1 MKFVHK
7 KYVLYISAFIFLAFV
22 SAVQTQA
29 QTAKASELNLPSN
42 LWANAGI
49 TGAWRINYAESDNTV
64 LKMQTLLQKQLAESA
79 EAKKT
84 ETKPTI
90 SISLFPPET
99 LVLVNEN
106 ENQLTINEGFAN
118 VVLTRTVFTN
128 GKTLIGNIEGESFY
142 ISANKTKDSLKVETI
157 SPTGN
162 RMTETY
168 KISEDGKKMLETLR
182 IEDGANKEIITLKR
196 VYDRTILDVFDGFS
210 NEIN

>member
-168 KISEDGKKMLETLR
+168 KI
-182 IEDGANKEIITLKR
+182 
-196 VYDRTILDVFDGFS
+196 
-210 NEIN
+210 